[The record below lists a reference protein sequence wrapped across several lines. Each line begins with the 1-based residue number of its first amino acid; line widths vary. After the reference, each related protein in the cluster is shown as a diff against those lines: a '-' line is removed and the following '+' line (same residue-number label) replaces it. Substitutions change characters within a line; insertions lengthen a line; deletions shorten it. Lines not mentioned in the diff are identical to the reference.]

1 MNLSSSSAL
10 AFLRKPKGEISMRS
24 TNFRNGQNKGLNKV
38 KGRRFKKSGG
48 QSGGA
53 GYNERAVG
61 TSHEQGD
68 NS

>member
-10 AFLRKPKGEISMRS
+10 ASLRKPKGENPMRS
-24 TNFRNGQNKGLNKV
+24 TNFRNGQNKGMNKV

-48 QSGGA
+48 QSGGT

-61 TSHEQGD
+61 KAHEQGD
-68 NS
+68 GA